1 MRRDILVSAIAAIG
15 IHAIVFSAPLPR
27 VGDNSRCHTDE
38 PISITITYPGKSVAT
53 SSTMKT
59 KDTEPV
65 EPPEKRIMTIPAVR
79 NKVIEGPK
87 PVEIREVEPE
97 PTRENKLEAHRQTPV
112 ADVLKTPEEEDRDAA
127 VKTLSVN
134 RHTPDNEQRAG
145 EAYSEDETAHDYI
158 VYARPR
164 YKENPP
170 PHYPEIA
177 RRRGYEG
184 VTLLRVEVL
193 ENGKVARAKIE
204 ASSGYAVLDKA
215 ALKSV
220 KAWTFVP
227 GSRGGKNMRQWVK
240 VPVRFVLE

>member
-1 MRRDILVSAIAAIG
+1 MRRDIFIAAIAAIG

-27 VGDNSRCHTDE
+27 VGNYSRCHTNE

-59 KDTEPV
+59 KNTEPV
-65 EPPEKRIMTIPAVR
+65 ELPKKRSKTIPAAR
-79 NKVIEGPK
+79 NKVTKEPK
-87 PVEIREVEPE
+87 PVENRKVEPE
-97 PTRENKLEAHRQTPV
+97 PIRENKLEVDRQTPV
-112 ADVLKTPEEEDRDAA
+112 ADILKQPEEKNGAAA
-127 VKTLSVN
+127 VKTASVN
-134 RHTPDNEQRAG
+134 RHALESEQKAG
-145 EAYSEDETAHDYI
+145 GAYSEDKTAHDYI
-158 VYARPR
+158 IYAKPS

-184 VTLLRVEVL
+184 ITLLRVEVL

-215 ALKSV
+215 ALQSV
-220 KAWTFVP
+220 KGWTFVP
-227 GSRGGKNMRQWVK
+227 GSRGGRNMRQWVK